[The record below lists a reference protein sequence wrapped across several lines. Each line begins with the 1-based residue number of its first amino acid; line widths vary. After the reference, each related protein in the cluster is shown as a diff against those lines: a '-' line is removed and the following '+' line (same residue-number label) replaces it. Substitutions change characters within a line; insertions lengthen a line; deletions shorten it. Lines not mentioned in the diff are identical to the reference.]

1 MSAVTLETKGA
12 FRPAAWNGWPVA
24 ALLPAPLLVVLTL
37 LAVPELNPHL
47 GVPGD
52 HFLIVSAVA
61 GLALTLATIMA
72 VGVSRIRDYKGLLLV
87 LGFMAMAG
95 IFTVHGL
102 ATPGFIVPVTR
113 PGVASVTGISA
124 YLSLLVPSIL
134 FTVAMVPGVAR
145 LERRLPFTSAG
156 SIVILIGVAL
166 AVYALLAFLRVVE
179 GLPLNL
185 PPANYFLA
193 TLSVALLGL
202 AAWRQAHRYF
212 ITRLPMQGALAGA
225 FVLLAEAQV
234 TMVSSKPYTVAW
246 WLYHLLMLA
255 GVCVALR
262 ALALEWVGGRSLRAI
277 VEGALDLEVSAGIEL
292 ENVDSIAALAAAI
305 ELKDHD
311 TQGHTLRV
319 AELSVRVGRQMGLD
333 NRSLRVLARAGLLHD
348 IGKLGIPDSILVKPG
363 PLDPDEWRVM
373 KTHPQLGLDI
383 LARCGILPRE
393 AEIIRAHHERMDGS
407 GYPSGLDGPEIPIEA
422 RIIAV
427 ADTYD
432 VLLSDRPYRRALP
445 HAAAVQVLLK
455 EAAANKL
462 YDAAVEALLRVVE
475 NDEDLHQRR
484 VVRGTAG

>member
-1 MSAVTLETKGA
+1 
-12 FRPAAWNGWPVA
+12 
-24 ALLPAPLLVVLTL
+24 
-37 LAVPELNPHL
+37 
-47 GVPGD
+47 
-52 HFLIVSAVA
+52 
-61 GLALTLATIMA
+61 
-72 VGVSRIRDYKGLLLV
+72 
-87 LGFMAMAG
+87 
-95 IFTVHGL
+95 
-102 ATPGFIVPVTR
+102 
-113 PGVASVTGISA
+113 
-124 YLSLLVPSIL
+124 
-134 FTVAMVPGVAR
+134 
-145 LERRLPFTSAG
+145 
-156 SIVILIGVAL
+156 
-166 AVYALLAFLRVVE
+166 
-179 GLPLNL
+179 
-185 PPANYFLA
+185 
-193 TLSVALLGL
+193 
-202 AAWRQAHRYF
+202 
-212 ITRLPMQGALAGA
+212 
-225 FVLLAEAQV
+225 VLLAEAQV

-255 GVCVALR
+255 GVCLALR

-319 AELSVRVGRQMGLD
+319 AELSVRVGREMGLD

-363 PLDPDEWRVM
+363 PLEPDEWRVM
-373 KTHPQLGLDI
+373 RTHPQLGLDI

-407 GYPSGLDGPEIPIEA
+407 GYPRGLDGPEIPIEA

-475 NDEDLHQRR
+475 NAEDLHDRR
-484 VVRGTAG
+484 VIRSTAG